1 LTNHEEPPSPNDLG
15 FRGYVSGDRRRC
27 VDMSVA
33 AWPGVNSSLPPGVK
47 ADYWSLLVD
56 LAYEYSDVH
65 EVACYKD
72 TVVGVIF
79 SRMTGAPSLME
90 TLAFLRVYLSGL
102 FRIARK
108 VGIVRAFPLE
118 FRSALTE
125 LKILLKNPESD
136 GEVALLVV
144 DDEFRGIGIGRH
156 LLQRHI
162 EHAKRKG
169 ARILSVYT
177 TDPGCN
183 WGFYEAYG
191 FKRAI
196 EFEDDIGSYLE
207 GSRSK
212 GLIFTLDLNE

>member
-1 LTNHEEPPSPNDLG
+1 LTNHEESLSPDDFE
-15 FRGYVSGDRRRC
+15 FRGYVCGDRRRC
-27 VDMSVA
+27 VDLSVA
-33 AWPGVNSSLPPGVK
+33 AWPGGNSSLPQGVK
-47 ADYWSLLVD
+47 TDYWSLLVD

-65 EVACYKD
+65 EVACYND
-72 TVVGVIF
+72 IVVGVIF
-79 SRMTGAPSLME
+79 SRMTGTPSLME
-90 TLAFLRVYLSGL
+90 TIAFLRVYLSGL
-102 FRIARK
+102 FGIARK
-108 VGIVRAFPLE
+108 VGAAKSFPLE

-136 GEVALLVV
+136 SEVALLVV
-144 DDEFRGIGIGRH
+144 DDKFRGIGIGRH
-156 LLQRHI
+156 LLERHI

-169 ARILSVYT
+169 AHILSVYT

-191 FKRAI
+191 FKRAV

-212 GLIFTLDLNE
+212 GLIFTLDLKD